1 MKARLFIVALALTAI
16 VATSTLTA
24 DDKKKVDPLK
34 DVKCPV
40 SGKAVVADKAV
51 AYKGAKVYFCCAG
64 CPSAFKKNTAKFAAK
79 ANHQLVATGQAK
91 EVKCPLK
98 DKRLNPQTVI
108 DVAGVKVCFCCGGCK
123 AKALRAKGDAQIE
136 LVFND
141 KAFKTG
147 FKIAKP
153 KKGK

>member
-1 MKARLFIVALALTAI
+1 MKARLLIVVLALTALI
-16 VATSTLTA
+16 ATSTLTA
-24 DDKKKVDPLK
+24 DEKKKDPLK
-34 DVKCPV
+34 SVKCPV
-40 SGKAVVADKAV
+40 SGKAVVADTTV

-64 CPSAFKKNTAKFAAK
+64 CPSEFKKNTAKYAAK
-79 ANHQLVATGQAK
+79 ANHQLVATEQAR

-98 DKRLNPQTVI
+98 DKKLNPKTAI
-108 DVAGVKVCFCCGGCK
+108 DVAGVKVSFCCGGCK
-123 AKALRAKGDAQIE
+123 AKALKVKGDDQIN

-153 KKGK
+153 KKDK